1 MRARRKLSVC
11 VASRDRM
18 ESILRHRLYYF
29 LPDIESARRTF
40 DDLLLARIEERHVRF
55 MSRRS
60 LPPDLPEANFL
71 LKTDLVNGIGSG
83 MGVGAALGVVFG
95 AGVIYFY
102 GLSPMLILA
111 SAIVGMLFG
120 GWAAS
125 MVAAAL
131 PNSRL
136 KAFFPELDKG
146 KVLMIADVPAR
157 RVRQIETLLAER
169 HPENSFGGEEPNI
182 PVFP

>member
-1 MRARRKLSVC
+1 LWQAEKL
-11 VASRDRM
+11 AEDIM
-18 ESILRHRLYYF
+18 RHRLYYF
-29 LPDIESARRTF
+29 LPDIDSARKTF

-55 MSRRS
+55 MSRHA
-60 LPPDLPEANFL
+60 LPSDLPEANLL
-71 LKTDLVNGIGSG
+71 LKTDLINGIGSG
-83 MGVGAALGVVFG
+83 MGVGAALGVAFG
-95 AGVIYFY
+95 AGIIYFY
-102 GLSPMLILA
+102 GLSPMLIIA
-111 SAIVGMLFG
+111 STVVGMLFG

-157 RVRQIETLLAER
+157 RVRQIENLLAER
-169 HPENSFGGEEPNI
+169 HPENSFGGEEPHV